1 MMARNN
7 YFRTPNAE
15 FLVFFD
21 DSSVAS
27 TALAYKLVTD
37 ATRDRYWCGASAQSW
52 SVDKKDGA
60 DRRRSVAK
68 TERADRGLTWA
79 YEITKYPQS
88 ATFLRPCARTTR
100 VPGPPNRH
108 G

>member
-1 MMARNN
+1 MMPRNN

-37 ATRDRYWCGASAQSW
+37 ATRDRILVW
-52 SVDKKDGA
+52 
-60 DRRRSVAK
+60 REPRN
-68 TERADRGLTWA
+68 
-79 YEITKYPQS
+79 
-88 ATFLRPCARTTR
+88 
-100 VPGPPNRH
+100 PGPWTKRR

>member
-1 MMARNN
+1 MMTRNN

-15 FLVFFD
+15 FRLFD

-27 TALAYKLVTD
+27 TALAYKLVTTQQGQD
-37 ATRDRYWCGASAQSW
+37 IGVERAAQSW

-68 TERADRGLTWA
+68 TERAIEG
-79 YEITKYPQS
+79 
-88 ATFLRPCARTTR
+88 
-100 VPGPPNRH
+100 
-108 G
+108 